1 VKIKIILDSVNILIP
16 VDSISNIL
24 SPPIFLPTVSKT
36 ENTELMN
43 TMNQLCDVF
52 KIGIFCNIVSNAT
65 AGNTTNVTKNT
76 NSRAYKSPY
85 VFEKFLLTTNK

>member
-1 VKIKIILDSVNILIP
+1 
-16 VDSISNIL
+16 
-24 SPPIFLPTVSKT
+24 
-36 ENTELMN
+36 MN
-43 TMNQLCDVF
+43 TINQLCDVF